1 MYTQQVS
8 YFAVGVM
15 LHKMCWACYTV
26 HAMLCLLCCA
36 RSAVHALLCKL
47 CCAELVTNPAG
58 PMQDLQQS
66 ADVTIGTAQCARS
79 SHVHVSPKAFLFCYL
94 T

>member
-1 MYTQQVS
+1 MHTQQVS

-15 LHKMCWACYTV
+15 LHKMCWACY
-26 HAMLCLLCCA
+26 
-36 RSAVHALLCKL
+36 AVHALLCKL
-47 CCAELVTNPAG
+47 CCPELVTNPAG
-58 PMQDLQQS
+58 PMQDLQQR

-79 SHVHVSPKAFLFCYL
+79 SHVHVSPKALLFCYL